1 MNERNLEVFVDG
13 ASRYFGTVTD
23 TEAQVGTPF
32 LIQDVNKYLL
42 DYTGIIGISGN
53 HKGSVFFSAP
63 NSLLTKLIA
72 QIGIITTQEEKLMDL
87 VGEVSN
93 TISGN
98 ARREFGDQFMLTV
111 PIVLKG
117 KSESVRVSDVV
128 DIYVI
133 PIHWRN
139 TNANLIINFCLLY
152 TSPSPRD

>member
-13 ASRYFGTVTD
+13 AARYFGTVTD
-23 TEAQVGTPF
+23 TEANVGTPF

-117 KSESVRVSDVV
+117 KSDNVRVSDVV
-128 DIYVI
+128 NIYVI
-133 PIHWRN
+133 PIHWRG
-139 TNANLIINFCLLY
+139 TNANLIINL
-152 TSPSPRD
+152 DED